1 MFRYTK
7 LILAVI
13 LTGCVTQAGEQV
25 DIPEI
30 FIPPP
35 LVQPNNNLLETIEA
49 TLDVADEA
57 IDEIIKDKI
66 KSRNEISN
74 LQNTVDYEENLL
86 QSISGELGAK
96 DSLIY
101 VYQENNLILEEK
113 IYEVEDNLNHA
124 LHKCETG
131 CYPTIMRLNQENQD
145 LLYSIDSLQ
154 TWVFYLD
161 SLVLTN
167 KRLSKKN
174 VFPH

>member
-25 DIPEI
+25 DIPET
-30 FIPPP
+30 FIPTP

-66 KSRNEISN
+66 KSQNKIST
-74 LQNTVDYEENLL
+74 LQSTVSYEENLL
-86 QSISGELGAK
+86 QSLSGEIEAK
-96 DSLIY
+96 DSLIFSY
-101 VYQENNLILEEK
+101 RENNLILEEK
-113 IYEVEDNLNHA
+113 IYKVEDNLNHA
-124 LHKCETG
+124 LHKCKDQCFPSITKL
-131 CYPTIMRLNQENQD
+131 TQENKE
-145 LLYSIDSLQ
+145 LLNHIDSLQ

-161 SLVLTN
+161 SLVSTN
-167 KRLSKKN
+167 KRLSKQLK
-174 VFPH
+174 

>member
-1 MFRYTK
+1 MFRYTR
-7 LILAVI
+7 LILVVL

-35 LVQPNNNLLETIEA
+35 LIQPNNNLLETIEA

-66 KSRNEISN
+66 KSQNKISN

-86 QSISGELGAK
+86 QNISGEIRVR
-96 DSLIY
+96 DSLITQY
-101 VYQENNLILEEK
+101 KENSLILKEEIHK
-113 IYEVEDNLNHA
+113 IEDDLNHA
-124 LHKCETG
+124 KHKCETG
-131 CYPTIMRLNQENQD
+131 CYSTIMRLNQENQD
-145 LLYSIDSLQ
+145 LLYSIDSLE

-161 SLVLTN
+161 SLILTN

-174 VFPH
+174 VFLH